1 LYAPSRLPPQHSIQL
16 LTPSVSEPAY
26 NDDNHPTPKP
36 PVHFAVLLPRGFSAL
51 DVFGP
56 LEVFQALSR
65 TGPNSPQLRLSFLA
79 RSLNEPVTTEPPFQV
94 IPNNLS
100 PKNNDNSDPYLHP
113 KSTDNSTSTFPLP
126 PRGFHARLL
135 PTHTYSVPPQS
146 IDVLLVPGGAAA
158 RSPDLGTEIEF
169 IRAVFPKLQYLI
181 TICTGAGIA
190 AQAGVL
196 DGRRATTN
204 KAAWGVITA
213 MGREVRW

>member
-1 LYAPSRLPPQHSIQL
+1 M
-16 LTPSVSEPAY
+16 
-26 NDDNHPTPKP
+26 
-36 PVHFAVLLPRGFSAL
+36 
-51 DVFGP
+51 
-56 LEVFQALSR
+56 
-65 TGPNSPQLRLSFLA
+65 
-79 RSLNEPVTTEPPFQV
+79 
-94 IPNNLS
+94 
-100 PKNNDNSDPYLHP
+100 
-113 KSTDNSTSTFPLP
+113 
-126 PRGFHARLL
+126 
-135 PTHTYSVPPQS
+135 
-146 IDVLLVPGGAAA
+146 LLVPGGAAA